1 MFKASNYQVTG
12 YWNFRWNSF
21 CDGVPKCEQCI
32 ITSIKASHK
41 SEFQAPKISDIFLN
55 LKFFVQKKKRYY
67 PAKCLDD
74 LDIEKQFLFHN
85 HNKKK
90 HL

>member
-21 CDGVPKCEQCI
+21 CDGVPKCEQGI
-32 ITSIKASHK
+32 IAWIKASHK

-55 LKFFVQKKKRYY
+55 LKFFVQKKKKILSSKMSRRPWYWK
-67 PAKCLDD
+67 AV
-74 LDIEKQFLFHN
+74 FVS
-85 HNKKK
+85 
-90 HL
+90 